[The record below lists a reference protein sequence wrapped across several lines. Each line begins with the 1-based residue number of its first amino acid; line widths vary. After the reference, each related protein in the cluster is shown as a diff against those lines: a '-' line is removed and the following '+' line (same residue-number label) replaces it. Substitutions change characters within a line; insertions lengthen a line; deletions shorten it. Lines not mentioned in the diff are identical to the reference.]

1 MYTIVSEFENGC
13 ICGKTFDDF
22 DAACRERDAVED
34 ELKHQNIHAIVW
46 IKDNDAVKDED
57 YCTEDESMVTEIL
70 CA

>member
-22 DAACRERDAVED
+22 DAACRERDAVEM
-34 ELKHQNIHAIVW
+34 ELKRQNINAIVW
-46 IKDNDAVKDED
+46 IKDDAYTEED
-57 YCTEDESMVTEIL
+57 YCTEDELMVTEIL

>member
-13 ICGKTFDDF
+13 ICGKSFDNF
-22 DAACRERDAVED
+22 DAACHERDMVER
-34 ELKHQNIHAIVW
+34 ELKDQNAIVW
-46 IKDNDAVKDED
+46 IKDDMYTEED